1 MRKEEKDIMAS
12 EIENLL
18 DVAVIGGGPAGIS
31 ACLELSKLSKL
42 KIALFE
48 CEDKL
53 GGIPRIEDIH
63 FFGFRDLKR
72 IYSGPGYAR
81 KLDHLIR
88 KTAVEINTEATVLK
102 IIPENRGKLHQV
114 EVLSPRGLKTYKSR
128 FIILATGCFESS
140 QFPRVIPGLRPAGVF
155 TTGTLL
161 ELVNLQN
168 RKPGKSALII
178 GSEHVV
184 FPCIFALRKAGI
196 SIVGVVEEDFK
207 VQTYAFPFR
216 SVASFFG
223 IPIYN
228 NTLINRILGH
238 KRVEGV
244 ELLNLGNKEVSK
256 IKCDT
261 VVITGKFRSY
271 SPLIDHS
278 SIERDPLTFGPV
290 VDNNLMTSVPNIY
303 AAGNVLRGADMHD
316 LCFLEG
322 KQAALSIFDK
332 MKSGKNETHEYISMH
347 SEYPIRHVVP
357 QKIIPSQMKSYRLAC
372 LHPGV
377 SIQISHTLNKAAIEA
392 WSNDRKIWESK
403 PSKLIANNRI
413 SIPIKKFDW
422 NHVDMDR
429 GITLKIQTVAS

>member
-1 MRKEEKDIMAS
+1 MTLEA
-12 EIENLL
+12 ENSL

-48 CEDKL
+48 CDDKL
-53 GGIPRIEDIH
+53 GGIPRIEDIR

-72 IYSGPGYAR
+72 VYSGPKYAK

-88 KTAVEINTEATVLK
+88 NTSVEINTEAMVLK
-102 IIPENRGKLHQV
+102 IMPKNSGEMHQL
-114 EVLSPRGLKTYKSR
+114 EVLSPQGAKIYNSR

-140 QFPRVIPGLRPAGVF
+140 QFPRVLPGLRPAGVF

-161 ELVNLQN
+161 ELADVQN
-168 RKPGKSALII
+168 RKPGKSALIM

-184 FPCIFALRKAGI
+184 YPCILTLRKLGS
-196 SIVGVVEEDFK
+196 SIVGIVEEDPN
-207 VQTYAFPFR
+207 VQTYSFPFR
-216 SVASFFG
+216 SLTSFYG

-228 NTLINRILGH
+228 NTLINRILGDR
-238 KRVEGV
+238 RVEGV
-244 ELLNLGNKEVSK
+244 ELLNLDNERVSRVT
-256 IKCDT
+256 CDT

-316 LCFLEG
+316 LCSLEG
-322 KQAALSIFDK
+322 KQAALSILEK
-332 MKSGKNETHEYISMH
+332 MESGKNEIHEYVCMH
-347 SEYPIRHVVP
+347 TEDPIRYVVP
-357 QKIIPSQMKSYRLAC
+357 QKIIPRQTKSYRCAW

-377 SIQISHTLNKAAIEA
+377 SIQVSHTLKKASIEA

-403 PSKLIANNRI
+403 PFKLIANNRI

-422 NHVDMDR
+422 NQVDMDR
-429 GITLKIQTVAS
+429 GITLKIQIVRS